1 MGYQLQV
8 VKPSLGLPAF
18 WHLVQWTPPEVRE
31 VHCMICEMELTVRSL
46 QGSYIVSGLDRDATV
61 ADVKQLLHKQHR
73 QQVPEPEEQRLVGV
87 HSASSAL
94 KQPQRE
100 AVN

>member
-1 MGYQLQV
+1 
-8 VKPSLGLPAF
+8 
-18 WHLVQWTPPEVRE
+18 
-31 VHCMICEMELTVRSL
+31 
-46 QGSYIVSGLDRDATV
+46 V
-61 ADVKQLLHKQHR
+61 ADVKQLLHKQHS

-100 AVN
+100 AVK